1 MLINNIFVVL
11 FLVGTAFSLILNQT
25 LNFSAF
31 RARKKHGT
39 RVPTELFG
47 YTDTK
52 TLSKTCE
59 YRNAHY
65 FLGIP
70 ADVLSTVVGVA
81 LLCGGFYAFLYNR
94 LSSALGN
101 EYLTVLLFTLLSSIP
116 SMLLDLPFELYGE
129 FSIEKRFGFSN
140 MTVKQW
146 ILDSIKSAL
155 VSAVISVPLLLAAV
169 FLLRHVPSLW
179 WLLLGAIYLAFSLG
193 VSFLYPLV
201 VAPLFNKFSP
211 LPNGDLKKRLESL
224 LEKSGFKAEGIY
236 VMDASRRSSHS
247 NAYFTG
253 FGKSKRVVL
262 YDTLINQLS
271 IDEMESVLAHELG
284 HYKHG
289 HIIKRMCF
297 MIPVVFGVLFALS
310 LVVQNPL
317 LYTGFGFSAAVGEI
331 GAAQKFI
338 GSFLAVLV
346 FTGFSPIV
354 SLIANTMS
362 RRDEFQADEY
372 SAKACGR
379 SRSLVTA
386 LIKLGKEN
394 LSDVTPPKV
403 YTLFKYSHPPLLE
416 RIRHLQQL

>member
-284 HYKHG
+284 HYLGLLHTYTEREGEQVDSCGDTDHCADTPSYNRNEYESYLSDYLKKHSG
-289 HIIKRMCF
+289 ERLTMNDLVKRLSCDGKAFESTNMMDYSIGYAYAF
-297 MIPVVFGVLFALS
+297 SDEQKKRVRDVLYYSPLIPGPKKNRTENTRS
-310 LVVQNPL
+310 
-317 LYTGFGFSAAVGEI
+317 SATA
-331 GAAQKFI
+331 
-338 GSFLAVLV
+338 
-346 FTGFSPIV
+346 TRV
-354 SLIANTMS
+354 SLPIRT
-362 RRDEFQADEY
+362 
-372 SAKACGR
+372 
-379 SRSLVTA
+379 
-386 LIKLGKEN
+386 IK
-394 LSDVTPPKV
+394 
-403 YTLFKYSHPPLLE
+403 
-416 RIRHLQQL
+416 